1 MSRVVS
7 RWTGKKNVACWR
19 QVHLKSCAPLSWVM
33 ERSSSNDQ
41 TLYKHFQ
48 CARPENLL
56 SKKNSIEK
64 YSFVICFPLMAS
76 AVVYKCQETLLLL
89 DGKLKA
95 VARPDWLDLIQY
107 CRNRQ
112 EKFVIESRTQTTKW
126 KTTSFVSTQRASKI
140 IPCMQMQCEGW
151 LEVRQDI

>member
-1 MSRVVS
+1 
-7 RWTGKKNVACWR
+7 
-19 QVHLKSCAPLSWVM
+19 M

-48 CARPENLL
+48 CARPEKLAFQ
-56 SKKNSIEK
+56 KNSIEK

-95 VARPDWLDLIQY
+95 VARPD
-107 CRNRQ
+107 
-112 EKFVIESRTQTTKW
+112 
-126 KTTSFVSTQRASKI
+126 
-140 IPCMQMQCEGW
+140 
-151 LEVRQDI
+151 